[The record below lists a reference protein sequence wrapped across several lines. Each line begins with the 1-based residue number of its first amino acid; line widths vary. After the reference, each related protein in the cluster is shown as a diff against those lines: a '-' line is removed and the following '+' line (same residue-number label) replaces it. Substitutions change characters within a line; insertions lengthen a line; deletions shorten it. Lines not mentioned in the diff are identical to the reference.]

1 MPKFAQSERA
11 ALCDAFVDVGPDA
24 PTLCGDWTTRDL
36 AAHLVVR
43 ESRPDAAAGMFV
55 PLLAG
60 HLDSIQRKVSET
72 PWEKLVGKVRSGPP
86 RLGPFGLPG
95 VDEKANLSEFFIHH
109 EDVLRAG
116 DHPDA
121 RREVPV
127 EEQAALW
134 KILPRIGKMT
144 LRNSRV
150 GIVAN
155 CPGHGRRPLRGPKD
169 NHGSV
174 VLTGAPGEVLLH
186 IFGRGAVTDL
196 EIDGSDADVAAFRDS
211 SLGF

>member
-11 ALCDAFVDVGPDA
+11 ALCDTFVDVGPDA

-36 AAHLVVR
+36 AAHLVIR
-43 ESRPDAAAGMFV
+43 EGRPDAAAGMFI
-55 PLLAG
+55 PLLERR
-60 HLDSIQRKVSET
+60 LETVQRKVAET
-72 PWEKLVGKVRSGPP
+72 PWEELVQKVRSGPP

-121 RREVPV
+121 RRELPSG
-127 EEQAALW
+127 EQAALW
-134 KILPRIGKMT
+134 KILPRIGRMT
-144 LRNSRV
+144 MRNVRTGV
-150 GIVAN
+150 VAD
-155 CPGHGRRPLRGPKD
+155 CPGHGRRSLRGPRD
-169 NHGSV
+169 DHGSV

-186 IFGRGAVTDL
+186 IFGRAEVTGVEL
-196 EIDGSDADVAAFRDS
+196 DGSEADIEAFRATT
-211 SLGF
+211 LGF

>member
-11 ALCDAFVDVGPDA
+11 ALSDAFIDVGPDA

-43 ESRPDAAAGMFV
+43 EGRPDAAAGMFV

-60 HLDSIQRKVSET
+60 RLESIQGRVAET
-72 PWEKLVGKVRSGPP
+72 PWEKLVDKVRSGPP
-86 RLGPFGLPG
+86 RMSPFGIPG

-121 RREVPV
+121 RRVV
-127 EEQAALW
+127 SAEEQAELW
-134 KILPRIGKMT
+134 KILPRIGRMT

-150 GIVAN
+150 GVVAD
-155 CPGHGRRPLRGPKD
+155 CPGHGRRTLRSPRD
-169 NHGSV
+169 DHGSV
-174 VLTGAPGEVLLH
+174 VLTGAPGEVLLY
-186 IFGRGAVTDL
+186 IFGRNAVADVEL
-196 EIDGSDADVAAFRDS
+196 DGSDADVAAFGET